1 MAVYSSQSVVLTSTV
16 TNTES
21 GRESGSTMTRVDTGA
36 LETTEKP
43 TRDSVMTGGR
53 TGSVDTGWFM

>member
-1 MAVYSSQSVVLTSTV
+1 
-16 TNTES
+16 
-21 GRESGSTMTRVDTGA
+21 MTRVDTGA